1 MGMGFGPLGTHTPSL
16 FFRVPFGQRIIY
28 YGIIMADL
36 SETESR
42 PYTEDELR
50 DAQLPPGYDDIRYEQ
65 GFDTFQLTDLEIGHE
80 YKRMLDDIL
89 ESADN
94 NLIVAV
100 ELKKLEDKL
109 RVAFFRYHVFSTY
122 DSGPVRQV
130 APEEWEEVKEQF
142 KKDNIR
148 AFFELDEIGK
158 EIKKIYRGILPEWAD
173 PILKH
178 DREEVLQ
185 AVSKNEQALRFASP
199 ELKANKRFIM
209 EIVSQHG
216 NALHYIPSKD
226 PELLWHAS
234 KHGYDPNTREQTLI
248 QRYTKTRKRDLL
260 PVARSMKRNLSGLHK
275 HGYHHKNKFGS
286 FISSFL
292 GHLPKGGTKRRR

>member
-1 MGMGFGPLGTHTPSL
+1 
-16 FFRVPFGQRIIY
+16 
-28 YGIIMADL
+28 MANFD
-36 SETESR
+36 ETKR
-42 PYTEDELR
+42 TYTEDELR

-65 GFDTFQLTDLEIGHE
+65 GFHTFQLTDVETGNE
-80 YKRMLDDIL
+80 YKKMLDDIL

-94 NLIVAV
+94 NPIVEA
-100 ELKKLEDKL
+100 ELKKLEEKL

-130 APEEWEEVKEQF
+130 GPEEWEEVKEQF
-142 KKDNIR
+142 QTDNIR

-199 ELKANKRFIM
+199 ELKADKQFIM
-209 EIVSQHG
+209 EIISQYG
-216 NALHYIPSKD
+216 NALHYVPSKD

-234 KHGYDPNTREQTLI
+234 KHGYDPNEKEKTLI
-248 QRYTKTRKRDLL
+248 QQYTKTRKKDLVPFL
-260 PVARSMKRNLSGLHK
+260 KATEVGNSLSGLNK
-275 HGYHHKNKFGS
+275 HGYHHKQKLAKL
-286 FISSFL
+286 ISSFS
-292 GHLPKGGTKRRR
+292 GHTPKGGKTKRKRKTRR